1 MAKPSIFKLKK
12 NIFGQWRWQLK
23 SAHNGKIIAASSE
36 SFKNRGGCI
45 DNAMLTLTG
54 LSSANLGEL

>member
-1 MAKPSIFKLKK
+1 MGKPAVFKLKR

-45 DNAMLTLTG
+45 DNALLTLTG
-54 LSSANLGEL
+54 LQNAQLLEL